1 MRQYSAIFAL
11 PWGNST
17 GTHSSVPQCG
27 RFDSLVS
34 PHWKEFSC
42 CLWSCK
48 LQLTAAV
55 ARGSSHLLLLFKDV
69 WWIWNGLVKFREAC
83 KYTLAVISG
92 GRNFAKRVKKNKR
105 LSLKQFLESSGSAKT
120 YKVVKKSL
128 SFAWLVNL
136 WIISCVKSRHWYKI
150 VFPRPLTPTQSW
162 SSSKMHSS
170 VCVAVSSVRICSY
183 FAINIWHCLLQ
194 QSWSCR
200 KHNFSSH
207 KQMWWTAGYNYLYL
221 LEEPL
226 SILKILKELYYGKH

>member
-1 MRQYSAIFAL
+1 MLVLFLDFLAAFLSHFGVNVGVLFVTRQYSAIFAL
-11 PWGNST
+11 TWGNST
-17 GTHSSVPQCG
+17 GTHSSVPQYG

-34 PHWKEFSC
+34 SHWKEFSC

-69 WWIWNGLVKFREAC
+69 WWIWNGLVKYEFRGAC

-92 GRNFAKRVKKNKR
+92 GGNFAKRVKKTKR
-105 LSLKQFLESSGSAKT
+105 LSLKQFLESSGSAKS

-136 WIISCVKSRHWYKI
+136 WIISCIKSRHWYKI

-162 SSSKMHSS
+162 KFFQDAFKY
-170 VCVAVSSVRICSY
+170 VCC
-183 FAINIWHCLLQ
+183 CE
-194 QSWSCR
+194 
-200 KHNFSSH
+200 FS
-207 KQMWWTAGYNYLYL
+207 QNL
-221 LEEPL
+221 
-226 SILKILKELYYGKH
+226 